1 MKMKPADQLI
11 KDVCTCLTD
20 CIFFYLQNDREFM
33 DEYRSKSRSE
43 QETFNREMGKA
54 IPEYFTLGN
63 DEIATDPRSILIKSY
78 TKHHKELKKFE

>member
-33 DEYRSKSRSE
+33 TDYLNMPKKKRED
-43 QETFNREMGKA
+43 FNKTMGKA
-54 IPEYFTLGN
+54 IK
-63 DEIATDPRSILIKSY
+63 DEFELSNVGECPKPRSILIKSY